1 MSKDRKRGNR
11 ELKKP
16 KQAKP
21 KAAAVGTTS
30 SMAQTVTDAFTRGK
44 KRS

>member
-1 MSKDRKRGNR
+1 MTKDRKRSNR

-21 KAAAVGTTS
+21 KAAAAGATTT
-30 SMAQTVTDAFTRGK
+30 MARSVTAAFTGGK
-44 KRS
+44 KR

>member
-1 MSKDRKRGNR
+1 MAKGRKRNNR

-21 KAAAVGTTS
+21 KIAAAAS
-30 SMAQTVTDAFTRGK
+30 SIAQTVTDVFMRGK
-44 KRS
+44 KRW